1 RSSMHGCA
9 RTRSGARRRD
19 RFSPRSM
26 TISATPASGRSA
38 KSSTP
43 ANRTPRVAVS
53 RRHGA
58 LPRCCGRSSLLTTRP
73 QMRAAMRPEAAV
85 TAQPR
90 LGAVA
95 RQNRVDFAVWAPAHR
110 EVGLVLEGKDD
121 LRMDPRDEGYFVA
134 TVSGVHHGQR
144 YWYRLGGQ
152 LRPDPA
158 SRFQPDG
165 PFGPSM
171 VVD

>member
-1 RSSMHGCA
+1 
-9 RTRSGARRRD
+9 
-19 RFSPRSM
+19 
-26 TISATPASGRSA
+26 
-38 KSSTP
+38 
-43 ANRTPRVAVS
+43 
-53 RRHGA
+53 
-58 LPRCCGRSSLLTTRP
+58 
-73 QMRAAMRPEAAV
+73 MRPEAAV

-121 LRMDPRDEGYFVA
+121 LRMDPGEDGYFLA
-134 TVSGVHHGQR
+134 TVAGVHHGQR

-171 VVD
+171 VVDPDAFSWRVGDWAGAARPEMRWTELFIRERCGA